1 MLKSY
6 IKIALRNL
14 MRYKGYTFVNVT
26 GLTIGLVV
34 CLFILLYV
42 RDELSVD
49 VFHLYGKRLYRILED
64 QHYAGGSVFTTS
76 ATPGPLAAA
85 LKERIPEIEKAARIG
100 WGETMLFQFG
110 EKSFKEN
117 GKHMDPEMFQMFSFP
132 LIEGDV
138 NTALN
143 EPNSLILSESLSM
156 KYFGNESALGKQIRV
171 DTKTDYRVTGV
182 MKDIPKNSSIG
193 FDFAMRFEDL
203 LSTNQWLKEWGNN
216 APRTYVLLSDGA
228 DQKSVESKIEGFIK
242 SYDKESMTTLFLQP
256 YEEMYLH
263 SDFSNG
269 KRGEGRIQYVWLFTL
284 VAGFILIIACVN
296 FMNLATAQSA
306 RRAKEVGVRKAI
318 GAPRSSLIGQFLG
331 ESMLMAF
338 IAAAVA
344 VGVVELLLPTFNQI
358 TEKSIVLQFTDP
370 MLWGGLLALVTV
382 TGIVAGSYPA
392 FFLSSFGVISVLKG
406 TFRLQSSTVSL
417 RKGLVIFQFFVSTTL
432 ILSTTVVYRQIQF
445 IRNKN
450 LGMDR
455 ENVVCIN
462 LEGDIVKNFDPFKRE
477 VMSSSSVTSVTMGSQ
492 NPLAIG
498 NSTWGV
504 SWPGKAED
512 EKILFQTLS
521 VHYDFFKTLGAVM
534 KEGRDFSPD
543 HPSDTSGFILNEEA
557 VKRMRLENPIGQK
570 IKSQGSEGPIIG
582 VVRDFHN
589 VTLHLG
595 IEPLVIRY
603 DNKYGYGTLFIKTV
617 AGQTQ
622 DALSLIEKALHKYNP
637 AYPLD
642 YKFLDE
648 NFEKMYNSER
658 VTGVLSNFFAAVAIM
673 ISCLGLFGLASFNAE
688 QRSKEI
694 GIRKVMGASVSRI
707 VFLLSKDFIW
717 LVLLGNIIAAPIAY
731 LALQNWLNDFA
742 YRVNM
747 GAEVFLAAVIVSVII
762 AILTVSYRAIKA
774 ATANPVEALK
784 YE

>member
-6 IKIALRNL
+6 VKIALRNL
-14 MRYKGYTFVNVT
+14 LKHKGYTLVNVS
-26 GLTIGLVV
+26 GLTVGIVV
-34 CLFILLYV
+34 CLFIMLYV
-42 RDELSVD
+42 NDELSFD
-49 VFHLYGKRLYRILED
+49 GFHANEDHLYRIMED
-64 QHYAGGSVFTTS
+64 QHYAGGTVFTTS
-76 ATPGPLAAA
+76 ATPGPLAAD
-85 LKERIPEIEKAARIG
+85 LTSKIPEIKKAARVS
-100 WGETMLFQFG
+100 WGEMKLFQFG
-110 EKSFKEN
+110 DKSFKEN
-117 GKHMDPEMFQMFSFP
+117 GKYVDPDLFQMFSFP

-138 NTALN
+138 NSALR
-143 EPNSLILSESLSM
+143 EPSSLILSESLAK
-156 KYFGNESALGKQIRV
+156 KYFGSESAIGKQIRIN
-171 DTKTDYRVTGV
+171 TTSDYRVTGV
-182 MKDIPKNSSIG
+182 MKDIPKNSSLQ
-193 FDFAMRFEDL
+193 FDFAMPFEDL
-203 LSTNQWLKEWGNN
+203 VQTNQWLKEWGNN
-216 APRTYVLLSDGA
+216 APRTYILVGEGA
-228 DQKSVESKIEGFIK
+228 LQADVETKIEGLIK
-242 SYDKESMTTLFLQP
+242 SHDAKSMTTLFLQP
-256 YEEMYLH
+256 YSEMYLH

-269 KRGEGRIQYVWLFTL
+269 KRGEGRIQYVWLFTI

-318 GAPRSSLIGQFLG
+318 GAPRFSLIGQFLG

-344 VGVVELLLPTFNQI
+344 VGIVELLLPTFNQI
-358 TEKSIVLQFTDP
+358 TEKNIVLQFANP
-370 MLWGGLLALVTV
+370 ALWGGLIGLVAV
-382 TGIVAGSYPA
+382 TGLIAGSYPA

-406 TFRLQSSTVSL
+406 TFRLESSTVSL
-417 RKGLVIFQFFVSTTL
+417 RKGLVIFQFFVSTVL
-432 ILSTTVVYRQIQF
+432 ILSTVVVYRQIQF
-445 IRNKN
+445 IHNKN

-455 ENVVCIN
+455 ENIVCIGI
-462 LEGDIVKNFDPFKRE
+462 EGDIVKNFVPLKSE
-477 VMSSSSVTSVTMGSQ
+477 LISSPHIASVTMGSQ

-504 SWPGKAED
+504 SWPGKAEE

-521 VHYDFFKTLGAVM
+521 VQHDFFKTMGAVI
-534 KEGRDFSPD
+534 KEGREFSLE
-543 HPSDTSGFILNEEA
+543 HPSDTAGFMLNEEA
-557 VKRMRLENPIGQK
+557 VKRMRLENPVGQV
-570 IKSQGSEGPIIG
+570 IKSQSTEGPVIG

-603 DNKYGYGTLFIKTV
+603 ENQLGYGTLFIKTA
-617 AGQTQ
+617 AGQSRE
-622 DALSLIEKALHKYNP
+622 AIGVIEKVFQKYNP

-658 VTGVLSNFFAAVAIM
+658 VTGVLANFFAGVAVL

-694 GIRKVMGASVSRI
+694 GIRKVMGASVSAI
-707 VFLLSKDFIW
+707 VLLLSKDFIR
-717 LVLLGNIIAAPIAY
+717 LVLFGNIIAAPVAY
-731 LALQNWLNDFA
+731 FALQNWLNDFA

-747 GAEVFLAAVIVSVII
+747 GAEVFVAAVIISIII
-762 AILTVSYRAIKA
+762 AMLTVSYRAIKA